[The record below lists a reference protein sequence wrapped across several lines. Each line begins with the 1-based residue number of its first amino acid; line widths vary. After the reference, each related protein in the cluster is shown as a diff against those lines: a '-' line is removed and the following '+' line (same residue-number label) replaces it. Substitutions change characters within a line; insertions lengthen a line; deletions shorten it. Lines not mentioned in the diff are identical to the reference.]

1 MLHLHDRDWVYAPV
15 QGRQFRR
22 LEVVGGDMLPGG
34 MQEVVSGIAPGQQI
48 VSNALEFQNTV
59 QQQ

>member
-1 MLHLHDRDWVYAPV
+1 L
-15 QGRQFRR
+15 RR
-22 LEVVGGDMLPGG
+22 IEVKGGAMLPGN
-34 MQEVVSGIAPGQQI
+34 MQEILSGVSVGQEV